1 MKNYAVVLASGT
13 GSRLGSKTPKQFLM
27 LKDKTILEHTVEV
40 FEKSDKIN
48 EIIIVIT
55 PEYHEIAK
63 EILSKN
69 NYSKVSKLL
78 DGGAMRKDSSYI
90 GINAITDLEANVL
103 IHDCARP
110 FISQDIINNCIQA
123 LENYNAVAVA
133 IPSAD
138 TIIEVDESNII
149 QAIPNRTRLRRIQT
163 PQCFKL
169 SIIKKAHELA
179 KNDTNYTDDCGLILK
194 YNLTDIY
201 VLNGDNDNIKITYP
215 SDLYLAETILEHR

>member
-55 PEYHEIAK
+55 PEYHEIAN

-123 LENYNAVAVA
+123 LEKYNAVAVA

-194 YNLTDIY
+194 YNLADIY

-215 SDLYLAETILEHR
+215 SDLYLAETIFEHR